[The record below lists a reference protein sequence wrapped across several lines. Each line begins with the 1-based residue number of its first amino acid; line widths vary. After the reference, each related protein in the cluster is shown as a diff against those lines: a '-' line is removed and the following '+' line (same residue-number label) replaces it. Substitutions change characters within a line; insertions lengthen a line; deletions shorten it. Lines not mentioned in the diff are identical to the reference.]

1 MKKYLITGAITA
13 ICMSSVAHAA
23 GNERIIAEMGV
34 MQYEGDSA
42 SSTLTVRNTGAT
54 KLWRANFVC
63 YFITEDFTPFDPQ
76 AIHFD
81 DIPAKGKVSKK
92 IVTDAGEGAYSL
104 TCDLIGG
111 RTYDNDGEDAD
122 LSVWFSSM

>member
-1 MKKYLITGAITA
+1 MKKYLINGAIAA

-23 GNERIIAEMGV
+23 GKERIISQMGE
-34 MQYEGDSA
+34 MQYEGDNA
-42 SSTLTVRNTGAT
+42 SSTLTVRNIGTT

-76 AIHFD
+76 AIQFD
-81 DIPAKGKVSKK
+81 DIPAKGEVSKT
-92 IVTDAGEGAYSL
+92 IVTDAGEGAYNL

-111 RTYDNDGEDAD
+111 RTYDNDGEEAD